1 MILLLG
7 GTSETSALAE
17 GIAGA
22 GFDVLVSTATDIE
35 LDVGSHARISR
46 RSGQLDESQMAE
58 LVVLRGIRA
67 IVDATHPYAAGASET
82 ALKVSRARNIPL
94 FVFLRPP
101 SIKRDGRTHFA
112 RDHEEAARIAC
123 SFGKPV
129 LLTIGTRNL
138 SPYARE
144 GKRTGCRIV
153 ARVLPNS
160 ESESACR
167 EAGLDTASVISK
179 QGPFTLDENRG
190 AIRRHGAGVIV
201 TKDGGEAGG
210 APEKV
215 EAARLESAEVVVVER
230 PSVSREN
237 CFEDIACL
245 VEEIARSG

>member
-35 LDVGSHARISR
+35 LDVGCHVRISR
-46 RSGQLDESQMAE
+46 RSGQLDESLMIE
-58 LVVLRGIRA
+58 LVESRGIKA

-82 ALKVSRARNIPL
+82 ALQVSRARNIPL
-94 FVFLRPP
+94 FVFLRPA
-101 SIKRDGRTHFA
+101 SIERDGRIHFA

-123 SFGKPV
+123 SFGKSV

-138 SPYARE
+138 TPYARE

-153 ARVLPNS
+153 ARVLPTA
-160 ESESACR
+160 ESETACR
-167 EAGLDTASVISK
+167 EAGLDTGSIISE

-190 AIRRHGAGVIV
+190 VIRRHGAGVIV

-215 EAARLESAEVVVVER
+215 EAARLEGAEVVVVER
-230 PSVSREN
+230 PSINYEN
-237 CFEDIACL
+237 CFGNIASL
-245 VEEIARSG
+245 VEEIARRG